1 MLVKCTYIFHVNDA
15 VYSFIQQPELLKLKE
30 EVSRIRAKIKSS
42 KKEKEKKEDEKR
54 KHEKEV
60 RKLKALLDEVNREIH
75 QLTEQG
81 QDGVGKLQ
89 LADSQLMEYH
99 RM

>member
-1 MLVKCTYIFHVNDA
+1 M
-15 VYSFIQQPELLKLKE
+15 KE
-30 EVSRIRAKIKSS
+30 EISRIRSKIKSS
-42 KKEKEKKEDEKR
+42 KKELEKKGDEKR

-60 RKLKALLDEVNREIH
+60 KKLQNELHDVNEAIR

-89 LADSQLMEYH
+89 LADSQLAEYH